1 VPTRPDPVPGAHQ
14 ATQAAPLAE
23 QAGFPKEGASDP
35 ARIRLEVPRE
45 TVVVVADTQRAVDNI
60 IEALRGDGMYEDHA
74 VISDGSLGDHR
85 MRSDWG
91 GWISGPCL
99 NVGEPE

>member
-1 VPTRPDPVPGAHQ
+1 VIT
-14 ATQAAPLAE
+14 
-23 QAGFPKEGASDP
+23 

-60 IEALRGDGMYEDHA
+60 IEALREDGVYEDHA
-74 VISDGSLGDHR
+74 VISEGLTDDQR
-85 MRSDWG
+85 VYYDRG

-99 NVGEPE
+99 DADGTP

>member
-1 VPTRPDPVPGAHQ
+1 MIT
-14 ATQAAPLAE
+14 
-23 QAGFPKEGASDP
+23 

-60 IEALRGDGMYEDHA
+60 VEALRGDGVYEDHA
-74 VISDGSLGDHR
+74 VINGGMAADQRVRFDN
-85 MRSDWG
+85 G

-99 NVGEPE
+99 NIGETE

>member
-1 VPTRPDPVPGAHQ
+1 MALRLSGIGENVIT
-14 ATQAAPLAE
+14 
-23 QAGFPKEGASDP
+23 

-60 IEALRGDGMYEDHA
+60 VEALREEGVYEDHA
-74 VISDGSLGDHR
+74 VISGGFAADQHVRFDR
-85 MRSDWG
+85 G

-99 NVGEPE
+99 DVDGLE